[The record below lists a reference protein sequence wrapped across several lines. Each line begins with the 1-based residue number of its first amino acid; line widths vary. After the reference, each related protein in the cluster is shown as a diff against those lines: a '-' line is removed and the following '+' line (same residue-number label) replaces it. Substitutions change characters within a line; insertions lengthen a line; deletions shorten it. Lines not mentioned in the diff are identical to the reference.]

1 MVWGGVW
8 VGGFAVW
15 DSCFEFFLV
24 GGGWDVWVVYPG
36 GLAGWRRFFFREGG
50 LGVVTASEFRVLRI
64 HDFGVEGL
72 FGFQEYGSEPRC
84 FLGE

>member
-15 DSCFEFFLV
+15 DSSFEVFLL
-24 GGGWDVWVVYPG
+24 GGRVMF
-36 GLAGWRRFFFREGG
+36 GLFTPKGWRGGAGFFFGEGG

-72 FGFQEYGSEPRC
+72 FGFQRF
-84 FLGE
+84 FLGEYNNSS

>member
-15 DSCFEFFLV
+15 DSCFEVFLL
-24 GGGWDVWVVYPG
+24 GG
-36 GLAGWRRFFFREGG
+36 REGG
-50 LGVVTASEFRVLRI
+50 LGVVMASEFRALRI

-84 FLGE
+84 FLGEYSNSS